1 MSCVGLPRDPCPI
14 LERPHIFSPTRNLP
28 GPPSSNSGSILFQ
41 FRWNKKIKVRHPI
54 KPRERVPWGIFVRQ
68 ENRGCRVETGLQG
81 VMNPL
86 VTSSTLVRPARY
98 EKGLRHV
105 SGGLF
110 SCCVDEIPDYL
121 IIAAPA
127 PAITP
132 SCCAEPPETPMAPM
146 ILPFSMMGTP
156 PSMALMPSRVR

>member
-1 MSCVGLPRDPCPI
+1 MFIHKD
-14 LERPHIFSPTRNLP
+14 TR
-28 GPPSSNSGSILFQ
+28 GQWI
-41 FRWNKKIKVRHPI
+41 
-54 KPRERVPWGIFVRQ
+54 
-68 ENRGCRVETGLQG
+68 ETGQQSI
-81 VMNPL
+81 MNPP
-86 VTSSTLVRPARY
+86 VSSFNPARPTGNQ
-98 EKGLRHV
+98 KGLRHV
-105 SGGLF
+105 SGGPF
-110 SCCVDEIPDYL
+110 SRCVDEIPDYL